1 MPWPT
6 GCRCRPVIHN
16 FLCLCVCMCV
26 PPPLACQQDMALS
39 EIRDLPSLSPP
50 LGLCPLSASAASA
63 QFEKQ
68 SSKSIIT
75 ACAIRCWR
83 LFSPPPSWNVAQS
96 HPHFGFRFVFATLR
110 YVCFP
115 SPPLRHLL
123 PAQLRNFFGI
133 VWVLPTSDNGVGGGG
148 GFNCANCQR
157 DKAAS
162 HAAVMKLKGSLSLR
176 GV

>member
-16 FLCLCVCMCV
+16 FLCLCVCVCV

-83 LFSPPPSWNVAQS
+83 LFCPLPLGTWLKATRISVSGLFLQPSATTASPLRPSTPPSACAIAQFLWHRVS
-96 HPHFGFRFVFATLR
+96 SPYLR
-110 YVCFP
+110 QRRRRRRLQLCK
-115 SPPLRHLL
+115 L
-123 PAQLRNFFGI
+123 PAR
-133 VWVLPTSDNGVGGGG
+133 
-148 GFNCANCQR
+148 
-157 DKAAS
+157 
-162 HAAVMKLKGSLSLR
+162 
-176 GV
+176 